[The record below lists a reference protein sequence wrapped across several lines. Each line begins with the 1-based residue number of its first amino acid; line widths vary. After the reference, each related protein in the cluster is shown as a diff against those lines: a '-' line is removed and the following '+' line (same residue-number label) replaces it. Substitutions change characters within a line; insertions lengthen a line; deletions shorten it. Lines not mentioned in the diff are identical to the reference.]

1 MNAFIGGF
9 IIFLYAMGFI
19 AVLIILIYL
28 IVKRV
33 EEKDKETFEKRK
45 N

>member
-1 MNAFIGGF
+1 MGLIGGF
-9 IIFLYAMGFI
+9 IVFLYIMGFA
-19 AVLIILIYL
+19 AVVIILIYL
-28 IVKRV
+28 IVRRV

>member
-1 MNAFIGGF
+1 MDLIGGF
-9 IIFLYAMGFI
+9 IIFLYLMGFI
-19 AVLIILIYL
+19 AVVIILIYL
-28 IVKRV
+28 LVRRV

>member
-1 MNAFIGGF
+1 MSLIGGF
-9 IIFLYAMGFI
+9 VAFLYIMGFA
-19 AVLIILIYL
+19 AVVIILIYL
-28 IVKRV
+28 IVRRV